1 MAGVLLADRAAVR
14 KALRTAVDVVVLSLA
29 YGAAF
34 LLRFDGQLPLQMVKR
49 MVFTWPYVVALE
61 LGVLYVFAVPRFV
74 WAYVGL
80 REATRILWAVLSAA
94 AALTGVRFFSAWGKA
109 WSGYVEYALVPI
121 GVIAANA
128 LFAYLGVAGVRV
140 LRRLLNES
148 QAAKQRPRVQRVPTL
163 LIGAGR
169 AGVMVAKEIASHP
182 DVPFEAVGFLD
193 DDSGKAGLIVHG
205 VPVLGRTLD
214 LAEAARA
221 TGASQA
227 IITMTEA
234 RGEVMR
240 SILAL
245 CKDAGVRAKVIP
257 GVYQILDESV
267 NLSRI
272 RDVSIED
279 LLGRDPVQL
288 DADLIRTFL
297 QGKRVAVTGAGGSIG
312 SELCRQVAHFGPS
325 ELVLVEQAEYPLFM
339 IQQELSRDFPELA
352 SVPVVCDICDSARVE
367 AVFQQY
373 RPQIVFHAAAHK
385 HVPMMELNP
394 GEAVKNN
401 VFGTRKVAD
410 AADRFG
416 SEAFVLI
423 STDKA
428 VNPTSIMG
436 ATKRVAEMYIQSLSQ
451 VSKTKYVAVRFGN
464 VLGSTGSVV
473 PIFKAQISEG
483 RAVTVTHP
491 EMQRYF
497 MTIPEASQL
506 VMQAAAMG
514 DGGQIFVLD
523 MGTPVKIVD
532 LARELIRLSG
542 FEPDVDI
549 PIQFT
554 GIRPG
559 EKLFE
564 EIAFDAEKMDRTRHE
579 KIFIGR
585 LSPVGMDELRRRLG
599 LLESCTGSSSAD
611 PVREALQQ
619 VVPEMSS
626 SIAPEPE
633 RPTPETAGELPAG
646 PAPMPAVG

>member
-1 MAGVLLADRAAVR
+1 
-14 KALRTAVDVVVLSLA
+14 
-29 YGAAF
+29 
-34 LLRFDGQLPLQMVKR
+34 
-49 MVFTWPYVVALE
+49 
-61 LGVLYVFAVPRFV
+61 VFAVPRFV

-80 REATRILWAVLSAA
+80 REATRILWAVLLAA
-94 AALTGVRFFSAWGKA
+94 AVLLGVRFASAWAKP

-121 GVIAANA
+121 GVIVANA

-140 LRRLLNES
+140 ARRLLNEAR
-148 QAAKQRPRVQRVPTL
+148 AARRRPHVARVPTL

-169 AGVMVAKEIASHP
+169 AGVLVAKEIANHP
-182 DVPFEAVGFLD
+182 DVPFQAVGFLD
-193 DDSGKAGLIVHG
+193 DDPGKAGLTVHG
-205 VPVLGRTLD
+205 VPVRGRTAD
-214 LAEAARA
+214 LADAARA
-221 TGASQA
+221 TGATQA

-234 RGEVMR
+234 RGDVMR

-279 LLGRDPVQL
+279 LLGRDPVSL
-288 DADLIRTFL
+288 DADLIRSFL
-297 QGKRVAVTGAGGSIG
+297 QGKRVVVTGAGGSIG
-312 SELCRQVAHFGPS
+312 SELCRQVAQFAPS
-325 ELVLVEQAEYPLFM
+325 ELLLVEQAEYPLFM
-339 IQQELSRDFPELA
+339 IQQELLRDFPELA
-352 SVPVVCDICDSARVE
+352 TVPVVCDICDSARVE
-367 AVFQQY
+367 AVFRQY
-373 RPQIVFHAAAHK
+373 HPQIVFHAAAHK

-483 RAVTVTHP
+483 RPVTVTHP

-549 PIQFT
+549 AIQFT

-564 EIAFDAEKMDRTRHE
+564 EIAFDAEKMDRTQHE

-599 LLESCTGSSSAD
+599 LLETCTSYTSAD

-619 VVPEMSS
+619 VVPEMSRS
-626 SIAPEPE
+626 VAPEPE
-633 RPTPETAGELPAG
+633 RLESERAGELPVG
-646 PAPMPAVG
+646 PAPVPAVS

>member
-1 MAGVLLADRAAVR
+1 M
-14 KALRTAVDVVVLSLA
+14 LSLA

-34 LLRFDGQLPLQMVKR
+34 LLRFDGELPLQMVKR
-49 MVFTWPYVVALE
+49 MVFTWPYVVLLE
-61 LGVLYVFAVPRFV
+61 LGALYMFAVPRFV

-80 REATRILWAVLSAA
+80 REATRMLWAVLLAA
-94 AALTGVRFFSAWGKA
+94 VVLLGARFLSAWAKP

-121 GVIAANA
+121 GVIVANT
-128 LFAYLGVAGVRV
+128 LFAFLGVAGVRV
-140 LRRLLNES
+140 ARRLFNES
-148 QAAKQRPRVQRVPTL
+148 RAARQRPRVQSVPTL
-163 LIGAGR
+163 LVGAGR

-182 DVPFEAVGFLD
+182 DVPFEVVGFLD
-193 DDSGKAGLIVHG
+193 DDPGKAGLTVHG

-214 LAEAARA
+214 LVEAARA

-227 IITMTEA
+227 VITMTEA
-234 RGEVMR
+234 RGDVMR
-240 SILAL
+240 GILAL

-279 LLGRDPVQL
+279 LLGREPVEL
-288 DADLIRTFL
+288 DTELVRSFL

-312 SELCRQVAHFGPS
+312 SELCRQVARFAPS

-339 IQQELSRDFPELA
+339 IQQELLRDFPPLA
-352 SVPVVCDICDSARVE
+352 IAPVVCDICDSARVE
-367 AVFQQY
+367 SVFRKC

-401 VFGTRKVAD
+401 VFGTCKVAD

-451 VSKTKYVAVRFGN
+451 VSTTQYVAVRFGN

-483 RAVTVTHP
+483 RPVTVTHP

-514 DGGQIFVLD
+514 HGGQIFVLD
-523 MGTPVKIVD
+523 MGTPVRIVD

-564 EIAFDAEKMDRTRHE
+564 EIAFDAEKMDRTQHQ

-585 LSPVGMDELRRRLG
+585 LSPVGMDEVRRRLV
-599 LLESCTGSSSAD
+599 LLETCTSAASAD
-611 PVREALQQ
+611 QVREALQQ
-619 VVPEMSS
+619 VVPEMRRSM
-626 SIAPEPE
+626 APALERPEPE
-633 RPTPETAGELPAG
+633 RAGELPAS
-646 PAPMPAVG
+646 PVPVAAVS